1 MTEPGSGAAKA
12 AGQARTPQI
21 GTIISRFGIVLVL
34 VALVIVLSMMSSAFF
49 TPRNLLNVLAQVAP
63 AGIVACGA
71 ALVIIA
77 GGFDLSAGSIFAI
90 SGIIGAYLANT
101 TAALVAIMA
110 GASAGLLLGIV
121 NGGVIT
127 LFGINSFIA
136 TLATGFIFRGVA
148 TMITGG
154 FLVGVT
160 NPSFSVLGNTRI
172 LTVPIPVF
180 VFAGVA
186 VATGLLLSQTKLGRY
201 IYATG
206 GNLEAARLS
215 GVRVNLVRVAT
226 YAISGLCAGIGGV
239 IFASR
244 VSTGQADAGTGL
256 ELTVIAAV
264 VVGGISIKGGEG
276 SIWRAVVGVLL
287 IALIGNGFNI
297 LNINP
302 FYQSIA
308 QGMII
313 LIAVGVDAR
322 NGGLAHQ
329 YWRRLRREAPR

>member
-1 MTEPGSGAAKA
+1 MMKPGTGSGTSAAKSQRSGIA
-12 AGQARTPQI
+12 AI
-21 GTIISRFGIVLVL
+21 VSRFGIVLVL
-34 VALVIVLSMMSSAFF
+34 VALVVVLSMMSSAFL

-77 GGFDLSAGSIFAI
+77 GGFDLSAGAIFAI
-90 SGIIGAYLANT
+90 SGIVAAYLANT
-101 TAALVAIMA
+101 TAAVVAIAA
-110 GASAGLLLGIV
+110 GASAGLLLGVV

-154 FLVGVT
+154 FLIGVN
-160 NPSFSVLGNTRI
+160 NPTFSALGNMRVF
-172 LTVPIPVF
+172 TVPIPVY

-186 VATGLLLSQTKLGRY
+186 IVTGLLLSQTKLGRY
-201 IYATG
+201 VYATG
-206 GNLEAARLS
+206 GNAEAARLS
-215 GVRVNLVRVAT
+215 GVRVDLVRVAT

-308 QGMII
+308 QGLII
-313 LIAVGVDAR
+313 LVAVAVDSR
-322 NGGLAHQ
+322 SGGLAHQ
-329 YWRRLRREAPR
+329 YLRRLRRGGVK

>member
-1 MTEPGSGAAKA
+1 MSGNPLSSADRDV
-12 AGQARTPQI
+12 GRNRPLQI
-21 GTIISRFGIVLVL
+21 GELLARFGIVLVL
-34 VALVIVLSMMSSAFF
+34 VAMVVVLSLMSSAFF
-49 TPRNLLNVLAQVAP
+49 TPRNLFNVLSQVAP

-77 GGFDLSAGSIFAI
+77 GGFDLSSGAIFAI
-90 SGIIGAYLANT
+90 AGIVSAHVAN
-101 TAALVAIMA
+101 ASFAVAGIAA
-110 GASAGLLLGIV
+110 GAGAGLLLGVV

-154 FLVGVT
+154 FLVAVA
-160 NPSFSVLGNTRI
+160 NPSFSILGNMRL
-172 LTVPIPVF
+172 LTVPIPVY

-186 VATGLLLSQTKLGRY
+186 IATGLLLSQTKVGRY

-206 GNLEAARLS
+206 GNAEAARLS
-215 GVRVNLVRVAT
+215 GVRVDMVRITA
-226 YAISGLCAGIGGV
+226 YAISGLCAGLAGV
-239 IFASR
+239 ISASR

-302 FYQSIA
+302 FYQAIA
-308 QGMII
+308 QGFII
-313 LIAVGVDAR
+313 LIAVAVDSR
-322 NGGLAHQ
+322 SGGIAHM
-329 YWRRLRREAPR
+329 YWRRLRRGQ